1 MSQTG
6 YTAPPEIRRVQ
17 QIALVVG
24 AAFTLLL
31 LIGAFINRPQ
41 FFRSYLIGF
50 VFWTGLALGSLALLM
65 LQHLTGGGWGLV
77 IRRVLEAATRTIPLL
92 LILFVPLA
100 LGLSH
105 IYPWMDHEKMAHTPA
120 LATKAAEFLN
130 RNFFL
135 ARTLVYF
142 VIWLALTFF
151 LNKWSREQDRTA
163 ERRFSR
169 SMKMLSG
176 PGLAFFVLTTTFASI
191 DWVMSLD
198 PEWASTMFGLLFV
211 ASWALSAMAFVIA
224 SLSLLAN
231 HAPLNGV
238 VAPSHFHDLGKL
250 LLALVMLWA
259 YFAFSQFLIIWS
271 GNLPEETT
279 WYLHRTRGGWGGVA
293 LAVIVLHFA
302 LPFLLLLSRDFKR
315 NAHKLALLAA
325 FLLLMR
331 LVDLFWL
338 IEPEFHHGDFYLSWM
353 DVAAPLGI
361 GGLWLAT
368 FCWQLQQRPLVPFN
382 DPQLESVLETVR
394 ESHIEAHESYQ
405 TSGH

>member
-1 MSQTG
+1 M
-6 YTAPPEIRRVQ
+6 APPGVARVQ
-17 QIALVVG
+17 RLALITGVVFSGLLVVG
-24 AAFTLLL
+24 AVFSRA
-31 LIGAFINRPQ
+31 Q

-50 VFWTGLALGSLALLM
+50 VFWTGVALGSLALLA

-77 IRRVLEAATRTIPLL
+77 IRRILEAATRTIPLL

-100 LGLSH
+100 LGLSQ
-105 IYPWMDHEKMAHTPA
+105 IYPWMHHEEMAKTPA
-120 LATKAAEFLN
+120 LVEKAARYLN

-135 ARTLVYF
+135 LRAAIYF
-142 VIWLALTFF
+142 AIWLGLTYF
-151 LNKWSREQDRTA
+151 LNHWSLEQDRTA
-163 ERRFSR
+163 DRLFRRR
-169 SMKMLSG
+169 MKILSG
-176 PGLAFFVLTTTFASI
+176 PGLAFFVITTTFASI

-198 PEWASTMFGLLFV
+198 PEWASTMFGFLFV

-224 SLSLLAN
+224 TLSLLAN
-231 HAPLNGV
+231 RAPMASV

-279 WYLHRTRGGWGGVA
+279 WYLHRTRGGWGGIA

-315 NAHKLALLAA
+315 NAHKLAMLAA
-325 FLLLMR
+325 FLLFMR

-338 IEPEFHHGDFYLSWM
+338 IEPEFHHGQFHLSWM
-353 DVAAPLGI
+353 DVAAPLAV
-361 GGLWLAT
+361 GGFWIAA
-368 FCWQLQQRPLVPFN
+368 FCRQLQKRPLVPLN
-382 DPQLESVLETVR
+382 DPQLESVLEHAARPFSEEVP
-394 ESHIEAHESYQ
+394 SH
-405 TSGH
+405 

>member
-1 MSQTG
+1 VSE
-6 YTAPPEIRRVQ
+6 TAYNVPVGIRRVQ
-17 QIALVVG
+17 RVALIIG
-24 AAFTLLL
+24 AVFSLLL
-31 LIGAFINRPQ
+31 LVGAFISREQ

-50 VFWTGLALGSLALLM
+50 VFWAGVALGALALLM

-77 IRRVLEAATRTIPLL
+77 IRRVLEAASRTIPLL

-105 IYPWMDHEKMAHTPA
+105 LYPWMHHEEMAKSAA
-120 LATKAAEFLN
+120 LISKAEHYLN

-135 ARTLVYF
+135 LRAAGYF
-142 VIWLALTFF
+142 AIWLVLTYF
-151 LNKWSREQDRTA
+151 LNHWSREQDRTA
-163 ERRFSR
+163 DRLFRRR
-169 SMKMLSG
+169 MKILSG
-176 PGLAFFVLTTTFASI
+176 PGLALFVLTTTFASI

-198 PEWASTMFGLLFV
+198 PEWSSTMFGFLFV

-224 SLSLLAN
+224 TLSLLAN
-231 HAPLNGV
+231 REPMAGV

-279 WYLHRTRGGWGGVA
+279 WYLHRTRGGWGGIA

-315 NAHKLALLAA
+315 NAHKLAMLAA
-325 FLLLMR
+325 FLLFMR

-338 IEPEFHHGDFYLSWM
+338 IEPEFHHGHFHLSWM
-353 DVAAPLGI
+353 DVVAPLGI
-361 GGLWLAT
+361 GGLWIAT
-368 FCWQLQQRPLVPFN
+368 FCWQLQKRPLVPFN
-382 DPQLESVLETVR
+382 DPQLESVLEAAR
-394 ESHIEAHESYQ
+394 RPHGDELESYQ
-405 TSGH
+405 H